1 MIEKTIRDAD
11 LLLVSANRS
20 ITTLT
25 PPIETLVR
33 DANRV
38 TLSITDERIERTI
51 GAVDRVAV
59 AVDNASGLIDNVDGM
74 VADLRRGKGTVG
86 ALLVREEI
94 YADLREM
101 IRDLKRNP
109 WKFFWKE

>member
-1 MIEKTIRDAD
+1 
-11 LLLVSANRS
+11 
-20 ITTLT
+20 
-25 PPIETLVR
+25 VR
-33 DANRV
+33 
-38 TLSITDERIERTI
+38 
-51 GAVDRVAV
+51 
-59 AVDNASGLIDNVDGM
+59 
-74 VADLRRGKGTVG
+74 KGNGTAG